1 MATVTGVATT
11 AARAGW
17 LRQLRAK
24 SRRMK
29 MPWVS
34 LTIMTVLV
42 ICAALAPQLAPH
54 DPVEINMLDA
64 RIPPAVTNFF
74 LGRDEDARWSWSH
87 PLGTDVMGRDMMS
100 RLIYGARTSVF
111 ISLVALGTG
120 MLVGTTLGLVAG
132 YRGKWVDAVIMRT
145 ADAALGFPTILVAM
159 IIVVLLGAG
168 IQNIVLA
175 VLLTVWA
182 RFARMIRGDV
192 LSIKELDFITQAKIA
207 GVSAPIII
215 ARHIFPNIVNTLMVI
230 TSLQIG
236 QVILLE
242 ASLSFLGL
250 GLPPGEPAWGIM
262 VAEGRTVILD
272 VWWLS
277 LLPGLAITTVVLA
290 FNFFGDWMRDTLD
303 PKLRR
308 I

>member
-1 MATVTGVATT
+1 MATVTSVATT
-11 AARAGW
+11 ASRAGW
-17 LRQLRAK
+17 LRQLRSR
-24 SRRMK
+24 SRRLK
-29 MPWVS
+29 LPWVS
-34 LTIMTVLV
+34 ISIVSVLV
-42 ICAALAPQLAPH
+42 TCAAFANVLAPH
-54 DPVEINMLDA
+54 DPVEINMLES
-64 RIPPAVTNFF
+64 RMSPAIISAFW
-74 LGRDEDARWSWSH
+74 GGEDANWSWNH
-87 PLGTDVMGRDMMS
+87 PLGTDVMGRDMLS

-120 MLVGTTLGLVAG
+120 MVAGTALGLMAG
-132 YRGKWVDAVIMRT
+132 YRGGWVDALIMRI

-207 GVSAPIII
+207 GVSPFMIM
-215 ARHIFPNIVNTLMVI
+215 ARHIFPNIVNTLLVI

-262 VAEGRTVILD
+262 VAEGRTVIVD

-277 LLPGLAITTVVLA
+277 LLPGLSITIVVLA
-290 FNFFGDWMRDTLD
+290 FNFFGDWMRDTMD

-308 I
+308 A